1 MKPKF
6 QVVPRTAKAL
16 LSIRP
21 AQNWI
26 RNMSSSSIGYQL
38 AWREEVRKWLEK
50 NPDECV
56 RYAIEDPKK
65 SKSYGDYSGNPFV
78 PSFASAAYRAEVRK
92 LVMSLGEYSRSQPWG
107 RRVIGMHDA
116 YGGSCDGMPF
126 GCLMVFS
133 ARGGNTSYEISV
145 LTNQMSQAAQVE
157 VKLERPYAVVRD
169 SMTGE
174 TVAENAKS
182 FTLRSDVTR
191 LWMLETIDR

>member
-1 MKPKF
+1 MPYNRAA
-6 QVVPRTAKAL
+6 QWAEL
-16 LSIRP
+16 L
-21 AQNWI
+21 
-26 RNMSSSSIGYQL
+26 
-38 AWREEVRKWLEK
+38 
-50 NPDECV
+50 
-56 RYAIEDPKK
+56 
-65 SKSYGDYSGNPFV
+65 
-78 PSFASAAYRAEVRK
+78 ASAGCHAFAEPGFMVRRN
-92 LVMSLGEYSRSQPWG
+92 SR
-107 RRVIGMHDA
+107 R
-116 YGGSCDGMPF
+116 
-126 GCLMVFS
+126 LMVFS